1 MCQGTG
7 LSALHASYHKY
18 PHSQYPHEVGPIAI
32 PILLM
37 KKQNL
42 KEAKYL
48 I

>member
-1 MCQGTG
+1 MFQGTG
-7 LSALHASYHKY
+7 LSVLHVSYKY
-18 PHSQYPHEVGPIAI
+18 PHSQYPHAVGPIAI

-48 I
+48 F